1 MNISAIKETVSIVDF
16 LQRLGFEPKRKSGQE
31 FFYLSPIRG
40 SDTDPSF
47 TVNDIQGKWY
57 DHGEGKGGNIID
69 LSILLFEEIDL
80 KNIVKKINNMYSG
93 LDVESYDLQVKY
105 QNETKEKLK
114 KHEIIG
120 VKPLGTN
127 PAITSYLESRGVFQ
141 EASRSGLIQ
150 EVYYNFIDDKNKRT
164 KYFGAGWKND
174 TGGYDIRNKYGKI
187 CINNK
192 DILTIKG
199 STDRFVLFEGMMN
212 YQSAI
217 AVKEVSRLDNAIILN
232 TTAFTGRVINIL
244 KNLEIKTPEIYFD
257 NGKGGRKFT
266 EMIKAEIPGAA
277 DKSYLYSGFDDFNE
291 KHMSL
296 IKQENRPF
304 FLKR

>member
-16 LQRLGFEPKRKSGQE
+16 LQRLGFEPKKKSGQE

-69 LSILLFEEIDL
+69 LSILLFEEIDV

-93 LDVESYDLQVKY
+93 LDVGSYDLQARY
-105 QNETKEKLK
+105 PNETKEKVK

-120 VKPLGTN
+120 VKPLGSN
-127 PAITSYLESRGVFQ
+127 PAITSYLESRGVLQ
-141 EASRSGLIQ
+141 VALDSGLIQ
-150 EVYYNFIDDKNKRT
+150 EVYYDFIDDKNQRT
-164 KYFGAGWKND
+164 RYFGAGWKND
-174 TGGYDIRNKYGKI
+174 SGGYDLRSKYSKI
-187 CINNK
+187 CIDKK
-192 DILTIKG
+192 DILTVGG
-199 STDRFVLFEGMMN
+199 SSNRFVLFEGMMN
-212 YQSAI
+212 YLSAI
-217 AVKEVSRLDNAIILN
+217 ASKEISHHDNAIILN
-232 TTAFTGRVINIL
+232 TTAFTERVIGIM
-244 KNLEIKTPEIYFD
+244 KNLEVLQPEIYFD

-266 EMIKAEIPGAA
+266 ALIKSEIPGAA

-291 KHMSL
+291 KHMSS
-296 IKQENRPF
+296 IKQGSQRSYV
-304 FLKR
+304 KR

>member
-1 MNISAIKETVSIVDF
+1 
-16 LQRLGFEPKRKSGQE
+16 
-31 FFYLSPIRG
+31 
-40 SDTDPSF
+40 
-47 TVNDIQGKWY
+47 
-57 DHGEGKGGNIID
+57 
-69 LSILLFEEIDL
+69 
-80 KNIVKKINNMYSG
+80 
-93 LDVESYDLQVKY
+93 
-105 QNETKEKLK
+105 
-114 KHEIIG
+114 
-120 VKPLGTN
+120 
-127 PAITSYLESRGVFQ
+127 
-141 EASRSGLIQ
+141 
-150 EVYYNFIDDKNKRT
+150 FIDDKNKRT

-217 AVKEVSRLDNAIILN
+217 AVKEVSQLDNAIILN